1 MPPQHGV
8 GSDDR
13 RNLTERLPSQT
24 IGARGESPPVVI
36 SEPQAPPTQLPPQKA
51 VLLDQVSDHLPL
63 AALQPAGE
71 DQEQQ
76 LEGRDVDH
84 GGSL

>member
-1 MPPQHGV
+1 LSAAIRTTQTPDLGEHTATACTRRVRPFARDQLPMPPQHGV

-36 SEPQAPPTQLPPQKA
+36 SEAQAPLAQLAP
-51 VLLDQVSDHLPL
+51 
-63 AALQPAGE
+63 
-71 DQEQQ
+71 
-76 LEGRDVDH
+76 
-84 GGSL
+84 